1 MKLSPNAIIS
11 ERKLKEYLLS
21 YRKRNDK
28 SKWLA
33 IAGYNSANWK
43 RLERDI
49 KSQLLTHEAV
59 FVEENQFGIVYEVT
73 GKLKGPNN
81 KRLNVRS
88 IWMKEYESE
97 LTKFITMYPFK
108 E

>member
-11 ERKLKEYLLS
+11 ESKLKEYLLS

-28 SKWLA
+28 SMWLA
-33 IAGYNSANWK
+33 KVGYNTGNWK

-49 KSQLLTHEAV
+49 RKQLLSLEAV
-59 FVEENQFGIVYEVT
+59 LVEENRFGIVYEIT

-88 IWMKEYESE
+88 IWMKENATE